1 MHCLKNTKWFLEFLP
16 QFNVLICLGLDKKD
30 TEETESDYVVLAP
43 DLLKIIESSV
53 LNFHLFL
60 KMDKKKQS
68 NARNLFGNQ
77 NQITR
82 PLQLIQSSL
91 EKVMF
96 LPFYLVY

>member
-1 MHCLKNTKWFLEFLP
+1 VPRSFL
-16 QFNVLICLGLDKKD
+16 NILICLGLDKKD

-43 DLLKIIESSV
+43 DLLKIIESSI

-68 NARNLFGNQ
+68 NVRNLFGNQ
-77 NQITR
+77 NQIAT

-91 EKVMF
+91 EKVT
-96 LPFYLVY
+96 LYHSISYISVQDY